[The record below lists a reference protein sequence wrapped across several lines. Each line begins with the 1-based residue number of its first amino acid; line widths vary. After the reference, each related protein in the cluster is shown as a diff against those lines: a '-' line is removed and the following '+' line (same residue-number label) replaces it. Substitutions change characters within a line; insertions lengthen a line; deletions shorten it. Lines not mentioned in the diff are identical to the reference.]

1 MWVHILLSICFVWT
15 LLLLGVNNSAN
26 VEYYLVECLSKIK
39 ILVLNSLSVLF
50 LRLLFSWIKLVK
62 WKKHTPNPCIGIYHF
77 SKLCWFWKQRSYTS
91 SFLARRNITPKLSM
105 ILHLRN
111 PAAYWRLIL
120 TVLLLFI
127 LLTGYFVRNPT
138 SMTKNKIRLRDSC
151 LDPMM
156 IPGEEEHQQ
165 KLSLEFFVLH
175 REKLLNLG
183 KQECKIVSP
192 IIDQIFDLELS
203 SSRSLVINDKSFKAK
218 VKLKHQYWRITT
230 IIELRLQ
237 IHE

>member
-1 MWVHILLSICFVWT
+1 
-15 LLLLGVNNSAN
+15 
-26 VEYYLVECLSKIK
+26 
-39 ILVLNSLSVLF
+39 
-50 LRLLFSWIKLVK
+50 
-62 WKKHTPNPCIGIYHF
+62 
-77 SKLCWFWKQRSYTS
+77 
-91 SFLARRNITPKLSM
+91 M
-105 ILHLRN
+105 IVHLRN
-111 PAAYWRLIL
+111 PAAYWRLVL

-151 LDPMM
+151 LGPM
-156 IPGEEEHQQ
+156 IPGAEEEHQQ

-203 SSRSLVINDKSFKAK
+203 SSRSLVINDKSFNAQMIKK
-218 VKLKHQYWRITT
+218 
-230 IIELRLQ
+230 
-237 IHE
+237 

>member
-1 MWVHILLSICFVWT
+1 MKETHPKSTIFLSSVDFGNNDLTPHHFLHVGTSHQNWVI
-15 LLLLGVNNSAN
+15 N
-26 VEYYLVECLSKIK
+26 
-39 ILVLNSLSVLF
+39 
-50 LRLLFSWIKLVK
+50 
-62 WKKHTPNPCIGIYHF
+62 
-77 SKLCWFWKQRSYTS
+77 
-91 SFLARRNITPKLSM
+91 M
-105 ILHLRN
+105 IVHLRN
-111 PAAYWRLIL
+111 PAAYWRLVL

-127 LLTGYFVRNPT
+127 LLAGYFVRNPT

-156 IPGEEEHQQ
+156 IPGEEKHQQ

-237 IHE
+237 IH